1 MEEIM
6 KNSWLYVGGGIALVT
21 AASYII
27 YKRLFGPNDNPDG
40 DGINPSNQVGRNQKK
55 HIETLSYEFL
65 IEEAKMMITKID
77 ASEIKNDSVLS
88 MVVVP
93 NKLALQFLSQS
104 NSGAWL
110 ENIEL
115 TEEEKQKMVVLS
127 IKDTDNVFLSE
138 ILIANE
144 ILDNYY
150 DFVSEDKIYI
160 KKFKFRK

>member
-6 KNSWLYVGGGIALVT
+6 KNTWLYVGGGIALVT

-27 YKRLFGPNDNPDG
+27 YKRLLGHGDNSDG
-40 DGINPSNQVGRNQKK
+40 DGIKPPKQGGRNQKK
-55 HIETLSYEFL
+55 RIETLSYEFL

-93 NKLALQFLSQS
+93 NKLALQFLSQF

-150 DFVSEDKIYI
+150 DFVPEDKIYV